1 MDVHTDRSLGS
12 EADDV
17 QGKEGT
23 DEVCDSEDMSE
34 RDNDVDDSCALPAEL
49 GLRSGETRSS
59 GRQGAVA
66 QHCGELLES
75 QRVEEFHYPLAKV
88 HARNAE
94 GRYWKEFESQ
104 VSQVFPSLV
113 GEQPESVSED
123 SWGISCDAALGAAER
138 QSLFFKSVD
147 GFDTGGAFDLPPCR
161 SKTNSFDRALAASFR
176 RLHERFVRSP
186 SVVMEAAFFLLREG
200 LLNIPDVGTVN
211 VKQAR
216 AFLWHA
222 AWLQE
227 HMNRHWRAES
237 PLHLDAGEK
246 VKFEN
251 FCVAIMGPSGTG
263 KTAVLKLSEALT
275 LFFVGSDT
283 VRKLAPSNAAAR
295 LLGGNTLH
303 SLCKL
308 PFGGVRL
315 TRKRGRLTKDALR
328 RHRKTWESTLA
339 AYIDELSMIS
349 ADQFLQTEVRLR
361 QAKQLH
367 NSFGGLAVIVC
378 GDFLQ
383 LPLVDREGTRK
394 SLAMSN
400 YDVPE
405 VSDPDVAEDEVKDL
419 QRKKEKL
426 IESRQ
431 GFD

>member
-1 MDVHTDRSLGS
+1 M
-12 EADDV
+12 
-17 QGKEGT
+17 
-23 DEVCDSEDMSE
+23 
-34 RDNDVDDSCALPAEL
+34 
-49 GLRSGETRSS
+49 
-59 GRQGAVA
+59 
-66 QHCGELLES
+66 
-75 QRVEEFHYPLAKV
+75 
-88 HARNAE
+88 
-94 GRYWKEFESQ
+94 
-104 VSQVFPSLV
+104 
-113 GEQPESVSED
+113 
-123 SWGISCDAALGAAER
+123 
-138 QSLFFKSVD
+138 
-147 GFDTGGAFDLPPCR
+147 
-161 SKTNSFDRALAASFR
+161 
-176 RLHERFVRSP
+176 
-186 SVVMEAAFFLLREG
+186 LREG

-237 PLHLDAGEK
+237 PLHLDAGET

-251 FCVAIMGPSGTG
+251 FCLAIMGPGGTG

-275 LFFVGSDT
+275 LFFAGSDT

-367 NSFGGLAVIVC
+367 NSFGGLAVTVC

-431 GFD
+431 GFDLWRSFKRVVCLQVSVRALVLLSRLQVEMRSGSISDEMWDVYMSRVMVPEDPRLTEADSPFSSVDVQFIVHRHRIRVLRSFENALAESARLSQPLYLVQANDEAVRGDDAVKMTSDVRSELLHRVDPEKKLKACLAFCRSTLV